1 MTQTHPPYETR
12 APGRAT
18 HVRYVVMLFLCVL
31 AFLTYFDRVCI
42 ASAQSDIKRDLG
54 LSDAQMGLILGG
66 FWLAYGLFEIPG
78 GWMGDRFGSR
88 HTLSR
93 IVLAWSL
100 FTALSGSAIGFAS
113 LFACRFLFGVGE
125 AGAFPNM
132 ARVQSRWFPVSAQ
145 GRVGGTLWLVARW
158 GGALSYALFPSLM
171 AAVASPGF
179 RRLLDRLPIAL
190 AAVPSWRIAFWICG
204 LLGLVWVALFF
215 LWFRDDP
222 AQKPS
227 VNEAE
232 LVLIRSRRPE
242 ADLHQQAPMSG
253 RLWKDLFSSG
263 RLWAIAAAYMCG
275 SFGWSFFVSW
285 MPRYMTSV
293 HHPSAAIGKWLNTGP
308 LLVGGAACVL
318 GGALS
323 DQVVRATRSL
333 RLGRAIFPVFGYT
346 TAAIAMAC
354 IPFAR
359 TPGQAIALMCLGSF
373 GNDIGQAAQWA
384 SIINVGGRYAGTA
397 FGMIN
402 MIANVGGN
410 FLQPIIGAE
419 VFNRY
424 GWPPLFVLYGGVFFT
439 SAVLWLFIDPT
450 RQFYV
455 DEARAEGFE
464 IVPLGDR
471 SRTSGQ
477 SS

>member
-1 MTQTHPPYETR
+1 MDLEYRRPSTAGP
-12 APGRAT
+12 T
-18 HVRYVVMLFLCVL
+18 HVRYVVMVFLCVL

-42 ASAQSDIKRDLG
+42 ASAQGDIKRDLG
-54 LSDAQMGLILGG
+54 LTDAEMGLILGG

-93 IVLAWSL
+93 IVLAWSI
-100 FTALSGSAIGFAS
+100 FTALSGSAMGFVS
-113 LFACRFLFGVGE
+113 LFACRFFFGVGE

-132 ARVQSRWFPVSAQ
+132 ARVQSRWFPAAAQ

-158 GGALSYALFPSLM
+158 GGALSYALFPLLM
-171 AAVASPGF
+171 SAVSSPGF
-179 RRLLDRLPIAL
+179 RHVLARLPVPL
-190 AAVPSWRIAFWICG
+190 DAAASWRIAFWICG
-204 LLGLVWVALFF
+204 LLGLVWVASFF

-227 VNEAE
+227 VNQAE
-232 LVLIRSRRPE
+232 LALIRSGRTE
-242 ADLHQQAPMSG
+242 TDLHGHEMSR
-253 RLWKDLFSSG
+253 RLWAELFSSG

-285 MPRYMTSV
+285 MPRYMASV
-293 HHPSAAIGKWLNTGP
+293 HHPSSGMGEWLNTGP
-308 LLVGGAACVL
+308 LLAGGAACVV
-318 GGALS
+318 GGTLS
-323 DQVVRATRSL
+323 DLLVRATGSV
-333 RLGRAIFPVFGYT
+333 RLGRAVFPVFGYT

-359 TPGQAIALMCLGSF
+359 TPGQAISLMCLGSL

-424 GWPPLFVLYGGVFFT
+424 GWPPLFVLYGGVFLT
-439 SAVLWLFIDPT
+439 SAILWVFIDPT
-450 RQFYV
+450 RQFYAE
-455 DEARAEGFE
+455 DAPARGFE
-464 IVPLGDR
+464 VVPLA
-471 SRTSGQ
+471 GQ
-477 SS
+477 GPSTGQAS